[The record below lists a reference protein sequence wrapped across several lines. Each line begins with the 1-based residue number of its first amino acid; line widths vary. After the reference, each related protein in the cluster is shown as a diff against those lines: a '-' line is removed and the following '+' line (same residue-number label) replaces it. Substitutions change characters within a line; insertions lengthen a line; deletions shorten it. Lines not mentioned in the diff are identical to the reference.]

1 MEKMFRDM
9 DQQFNQD
16 ATVLRNAIKE
26 LKVRAGDVR
35 PASTGTFIGRNC
47 EVVVKFF
54 IIFDKFLML
63 LCLCSKVEKVQY

>member
-35 PASTGTFIGRNC
+35 PASTGTFIGWNY

-54 IIFDKFLML
+54 HYIWQISYVTMSVF
-63 LCLCSKVEKVQY
+63 

>member
-35 PASTGTFIGRNC
+35 PASTGTFIRRNC

-54 IIFDKFLML
+54 HYTWQISYVTTSVF
-63 LCLCSKVEKVQY
+63 

>member
-35 PASTGTFIGRNC
+35 PASTGTFIGWNY
-47 EVVVKFF
+47 EVLVKFF
-54 IIFDKFLML
+54 SLYLTKSNDFMSLP
-63 LCLCSKVEKVQY
+63 

>member
-47 EVVVKFF
+47 EVLFKFF
-54 IIFDKFLML
+54 HYI
-63 LCLCSKVEKVQY
+63 